1 MGLNR
6 SDWKVGM
13 LEGWKDGAQAND
25 MFLVEL
31 GLDCSGLVEMAKGWN
46 GGRVD
51 GARPQDHGPQD

>member
-1 MGLNR
+1 
-6 SDWKVGM
+6 M

-31 GLDCSGLVEMAKGWN
+31 GRDCSGLVEMAKGWN